1 MALDTNWITAFEKSD
16 TPYRDFYKKPLGTV
30 RLFTL
35 YVNKKNHLFHIKKT
49 TVQLVA
55 GRLSRDRLVKI
66 LKRDMFHNQ
75 MKYRPISLL
84 KYNISLGPEEV
95 LLYLKKDKDLDFLR
109 VEKKIDDI
117 VFEDSVALFHNINSL
132 YLVFHESWRSWHN
145 KTKKIRIKYGRI
157 SRGRTKSKRLKTM

>member
-1 MALDTNWITAFEKSD
+1 M
-16 TPYRDFYKKPLGTV
+16 
-30 RLFTL
+30 
-35 YVNKKNHLFHIKKT
+35 
-49 TVQLVA
+49 
-55 GRLSRDRLVKI
+55 VKL

-75 MKYRPISLL
+75 LKYRPISLL

-95 LLYLKKDKDLDFLR
+95 LLYLKKDKDFDFLQ

-132 YLVFHESWRSWHN
+132 YLIFHESWRSWHN
-145 KTKKIRIKYGRI
+145 KTKKIRIKYGRT